1 MNDRD
6 QHTPTLY
13 VVSAPSGGGKTSL
26 IKALLES
33 DDKVRLSVSHTTRS
47 PRPGELDSIHYHFVS
62 EEEFLDVLE
71 KRAFL
76 EHAEVFGHRYGTG
89 RDAVEQQL
97 AAGYDVLL
105 DIDWQGARQIRDNFP
120 SCRTVFVVPPSLE
133 ELRRRLTGR
142 GQDSEETIDRR
153 MRQAR
158 AEISHWDEFDF
169 VIVNDQFDDA
179 LADLRSII
187 RSGQPQRDEEG
198 SRGRKILAEL
208 LETG

>member
-1 MNDRD
+1 MSDREN
-6 QHTPTLY
+6 HTPRLY

-26 IKALLES
+26 VNALLEA
-33 DDKVRLSVSHTTRS
+33 DDMVRLSVSHTTRP
-47 PRPGELDSIHYHFVS
+47 PRPGEKDGVHYHFVS
-62 EEEFLDVLE
+62 EDEFLEVIE
-71 KRAFL
+71 NRAFL

-89 RDAVEQQL
+89 KEAVERQL

-105 DIDWQGARQIRDNFP
+105 DIDWQGARQIRENFP
-120 SCRTVFVVPPSLE
+120 SCRTVFIVPPSLE

-142 GQDSEETIDRR
+142 GQDSDETIERR

-169 VIVNDQFDDA
+169 VIVNDHFDDA
-179 LADLRSII
+179 LEDLESII
-187 RSGQPQRDEEG
+187 RKGKLQRDENG